1 MVIIVSGINYGQQ
14 QADEYQDQQALV
26 MNVWYFLKMTIN
38 MNIFVCRMDKYI
50 FLNGKNII
58 DMIDV
63 VVIIDGCIKTKQQQ
77 HQRKPS
83 YQSLVCKDHFVFI
96 LFLFLCHGWIR
107 LFKLYLKMVLIQ
119 IIVIIF
125 EILSM
130 YIVRNVFIFFQYI
143 FLDGWLFYFDFIFF
157 VFIQHVYGAPTKNA
171 SIITTIIIARNN
183 SGVLVTSFIIG
194 VFYVSAGLKDEFLKF
209 FKMIELNVSIFT
221 QHVFK
226 LLLFFQ
232 VMFFIMIGFW
242 FEYIKQEQ
250 WNQLLLLAATAI
262 MWYFYLS
269 RKDEVN
275 FNCIT
280 ILKIYLHDLQI
291 FECVRMIVN
300 GIILLIY
307 DILLR
312 YTFFNDLFF
321 YFMVLI
327 FILNDIAATERQ
339 ETKINKIVGARTT
352 HATTPTNGAPHK
364 NCLSDL
370 LCTI

>member
-1 MVIIVSGINYGQQ
+1 MV
-14 QADEYQDQQALV
+14 
-26 MNVWYFLKMTIN
+26 
-38 MNIFVCRMDKYI
+38 KY
-50 FLNGKNII
+50 
-58 DMIDV
+58 V
-63 VVIIDGCIKTKQQQ
+63 
-77 HQRKPS
+77 
-83 YQSLVCKDHFVFI
+83 
-96 LFLFLCHGWIR
+96 
-107 LFKLYLKMVLIQ
+107 KMVLNE
-119 IIVIIF
+119 IIVIVF
-125 EILSM
+125 EILLM
-130 YIVRNVFIFFQYI
+130 YIVRNVFILLQYI
-143 FLDGWLFYFDFIFF
+143 FLDGWLFYFDFMAL
-157 VFIQHVYGAPTKNA
+157 VFIRYGYDTATKNV
-171 SIITTIIIARNN
+171 SIIITAIIIARNN

-209 FKMIELNVSIFT
+209 CKMVGLNVSVIRLVLEYSIFM

-226 LLLFFQ
+226 LLLFLQ

-242 FEYIKQEQ
+242 DKYITQEQ
-250 WNQLLLLAATAI
+250 WNQLLLLAAATI
-262 MWYFYLS
+262 MWYFDLS

-300 GIILLIY
+300 EMILLIY

-327 FILNDIAATERQ
+327 FILNDIAPTERQ
-339 ETKINKIVGARTT
+339 ETKINRIAGSRTT
-352 HATTPTNGAPHK
+352 QATAPSTNGAPHK

-370 LCTI
+370 LCAISNQCDIRNENISIGIDNFQLLYRVDTVFLFAMVTVGRDAHNNNNNNNESKHLRAAFSNQLERKTIFEFEQCLWIK